1 MLDLVKVVVVV
12 VNLFTVILSNNDHSA
27 ELIKCMV
34 IKMQD
39 NQNEFN
45 LGFKFSMHEQSYP

>member
-12 VNLFTVILSNNDHSA
+12 VDLFTVILSNNDHSA

>member
-12 VNLFTVILSNNDHSA
+12 VDLFTVILSNNDHSA

-39 NQNEFN
+39 YQNEFN
-45 LGFKFSMHEQSYP
+45 LDFKFSMHEQSYP